1 VIYNGHTTCIKTRA
15 KDHDHIL
22 AKKFRH
28 KEKIIMEVIQVNH
41 CPACI
46 ERGCVLLEQALE
58 TSLSQRKGMEEDSL

>member
-1 VIYNGHTTCIKTRA
+1 MRA

-28 KEKIIMEVIQVNH
+28 KEKIIKEVIQVNH

-46 ERGCVLLEQALE
+46 ERMG
-58 TSLSQRKGMEEDSL
+58 SS